1 MGEAANISCR
11 PAAEDDFNFLWQLHR
26 NSLGPSIT
34 RIWGWDETWQLDYF
48 QERFDPSTRQII
60 LYEGE
65 KAGSL
70 GVEWQEGALYIYYIA
85 IVVEYQ
91 GRGIGTAII
100 EELIHQAGERG
111 LPVTLSVLK
120 GNPAK
125 VLYERLGFV
134 VTKEEDIR
142 YWMARSL

>member
-11 PAAEDDFNFLWQLHR
+11 PAVEDDFDFLWQLHR

-70 GVEWQEGALYIYYIA
+70 GVEWQERALYIYYIA

-100 EELIHQAGERG
+100 EELIHQAGDRG